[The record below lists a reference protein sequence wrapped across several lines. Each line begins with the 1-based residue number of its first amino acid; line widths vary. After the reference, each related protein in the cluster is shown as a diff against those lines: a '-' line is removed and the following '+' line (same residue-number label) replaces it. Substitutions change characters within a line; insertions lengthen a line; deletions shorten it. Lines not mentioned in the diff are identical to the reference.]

1 MNKMALNGLDNEH
14 PLKVIV
20 RGRMENNFEV
30 AEVLFISEDKEL
42 IRDFYEANFKEDE
55 YLMIYGV
62 PYDTD
67 LSKIGHYPSVAFEKD
82 DFE

>member
-1 MNKMALNGLDNEH
+1 MALDGLNNDY
-14 PLKVIV
+14 PLKVII
-20 RGRMENNFEV
+20 RGRMENNLGV
-30 AEVLFISEDKEL
+30 AEVLFVSEDKEL
-42 IRDFYEANFKEDE
+42 IWDFYEANLKKDDF
-55 YLMIYGV
+55 LMIYGV

>member
-1 MNKMALNGLDNEH
+1 MALDGLNNDH

-20 RGRMENNFEV
+20 RGRMENNLGV
-30 AEVLFISEDKEL
+30 AEVLLISEDKGL
-42 IRDFYEANFKEDE
+42 IRDFYESNIKEDE

>member
-1 MNKMALNGLDNEH
+1 MNKMALDGLNNDH

-20 RGRMENNFEV
+20 RGKMENNLGV

-42 IRDFYEANFKEDE
+42 IRDFYESNIKEGE